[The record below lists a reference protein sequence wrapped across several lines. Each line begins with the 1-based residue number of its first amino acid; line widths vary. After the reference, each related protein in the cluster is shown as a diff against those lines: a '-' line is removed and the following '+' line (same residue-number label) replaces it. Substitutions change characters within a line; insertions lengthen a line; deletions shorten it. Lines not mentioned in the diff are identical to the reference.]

1 MFEIPNI
8 DPAACSLLRYGDN
21 PQQSGRFCPTDTQ
34 DPLAF
39 ARFKHVHGPELSHT
53 NWLDADNALLVLSQ
67 IGIREPACSIVKH
80 AIPCGAATS
89 TDLESAFKRAWA
101 GDSMAAFG
109 SVVAINRPVDE
120 PFAKTLLGDRRVIRG
135 LLTPSVTESALGQLS
150 RRRNLWVM
158 TNPALTTPI
167 PRSGVEWRSIRGGLL
182 VQDAYDGAIGKNDVE
197 SVSERQPTD
206 AEWEDVRFAWG
217 LVVATR
223 SNAIS
228 IVRDRQL
235 VGSGAGQQDRLRA
248 CQIAVAKAGDRAPGA
263 VAASDGFFPFAFGDG
278 PEVLLNAGVT
288 AIIQPAGSKNDRQV
302 IDLCNMRGAALLFT
316 RGIRGFRH

>member
-1 MFEIPNI
+1 M
-8 DPAACSLLRYGDN
+8 
-21 PQQSGRFCPTDTQ
+21 
-34 DPLAF
+34 
-39 ARFKHVHGPELSHT
+39 
-53 NWLDADNALLVLSQ
+53 
-67 IGIREPACSIVKH
+67 
-80 AIPCGAATS
+80 
-89 TDLESAFKRAWA
+89 
-101 GDSMAAFG
+101 
-109 SVVAINRPVDE
+109 NRPADE
-120 PFAKTLLGDRRVIRG
+120 PFANTLLGDRRVIRG

-167 PRSGVEWRSIRGGLL
+167 RQSGVEWRSTRGGLL
-182 VQDAYDGAIGKNDVE
+182 VQDAYDGAIGKKDVE

-206 AEWEDVRFAWG
+206 AEWEDLRFAWG

-288 AIIQPAGSKNDRQV
+288 AIIQPTGSRNDAEV
-302 IDLCNMRGAALLFT
+302 IGLCNMRGAALLFT